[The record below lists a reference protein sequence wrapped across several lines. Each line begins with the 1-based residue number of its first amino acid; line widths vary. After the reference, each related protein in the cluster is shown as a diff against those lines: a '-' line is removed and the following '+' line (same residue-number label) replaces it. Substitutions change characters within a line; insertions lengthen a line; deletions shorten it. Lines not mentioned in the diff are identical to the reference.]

1 MTTTSTATTDPIAC
15 SARSVLQTVLSRLG
29 PREFAV
35 QLWGGEQWAPEPD
48 GPADFK
54 LIFRTP
60 NVVRSM
66 FSDVSSLSFGEAY
79 IHGHLDV
86 QGNLIDVF
94 DSGERLLTIHHPPSK
109 SFAWHAG
116 FGRYQRPNTPAAEIF
131 PVFSDVSQIPPH
143 ASAPR

>member
-1 MTTTSTATTDPIAC
+1 
-15 SARSVLQTVLSRLG
+15 
-29 PREFAV
+29 
-35 QLWGGEQWAPEPD
+35 
-48 GPADFK
+48 
-54 LIFRTP
+54 
-60 NVVRSM
+60 M